1 MSNTIHKVSEFRRFP
16 FWGTMLGGLFLLLII
31 RIYWDPT
38 LLSNVVQT
46 TKSET
51 WAQQQY
57 TVWGPIWKYG
67 FRRIEKG
74 EIPHWNPY
82 QLCGQPYLTDIRTS
96 LFQPLH
102 LIFWRTDFAYA
113 YQWYIFL
120 CLSLIGIGFLL
131 WGRILEIPY
140 PALLPGLV
148 SLLFSGPVICA
159 QMSLPYLS
167 GSVWLLFLLGGI
179 SYFVE
184 NYTVRS
190 FFVLLFLWTALVL
203 SGSIECIVTGIFVLI
218 LFPFLFRTFPMLTI
232 ERSSLSTVWKVSGIL
247 ILGLIIS
254 AFSWFPLII
263 WFLQV
268 GVDYKL
274 LQSFPL
280 SAVFPETFLNSL
292 SQLIQPIMTTESSR
306 LPILYPGLIGLI
318 FIPPAFFDR
327 ELRSVVFF
335 HSLILLSFFLLFFV
349 DLNLAHILQQGMLIL
364 FAISFSTLSG
374 IGFYRLLLK
383 GRDLRSP
390 YVWVSG
396 FFVFLISIAIIL
408 AGNPWIKGISILLI
422 VFLIPATVIRV
433 RKINAI
439 ICIAISLLSFIELYY
454 LLRPYL
460 PDSYISAIEKYDAYS
475 ELVKQLRYQ
484 TGAGRG
490 LIFSN
495 SNTLLWSENMGMYY
509 HWQLING
516 AEILKDKSSQSWF
529 QSALNGGKEKTE
541 LLANPFVTLSGVQWA
556 FIPTTIGSESINNEA
571 LKHWRKMEQIPFMNI
586 FENTQSIPRCFW
598 VPKCRVAASDEEV
611 KNILTQPDFSP
622 LAECILKTDSATTSL
637 EEGSLPIESSTPA
650 EQKDNP
656 NSQIVTSIQEETAE
670 KIAILVKAPQKG
682 FLVLLDTLT
691 EGWKATV
698 DGESVEIFQ
707 TNGIF
712 RSVSVPDGNHQVV
725 FTYTT
730 PGWNTGRITSLVGI
744 VLCFLVLI
752 IESLYTAKDKT

>member
-292 SQLIQPIMTTESSR
+292 SQLIQPIMTTESSQ

>member
-218 LFPFLFRTFPMLTI
+218 LFPFFFRTFPMLTI

-292 SQLIQPIMTTESSR
+292 SQLIQPIMTTESSQ

-516 AEILKDKSSQSWF
+516 AEILKNKSSQSWF

-650 EQKDNP
+650 EQKDNT

>member
-292 SQLIQPIMTTESSR
+292 SQLIQPIMTTESSQ

-516 AEILKDKSSQSWF
+516 AEILKNKSSQSWF